1 MSLYSRLA
9 EIQGR
14 GEAAALCTIIR
25 TVGSV
30 PRQVGAKMLVL
41 PSGRIEGTVGGGAM
55 EARVIEQALQ
65 TIKDGQPRTLE
76 YSLAGDAGR
85 GDPGICGGT
94 LEVFVEAVH
103 PQPTLLI
110 VGAGHVGRALA
121 KLAHFLGYR
130 VVVSDD
136 RPQLATAELV
146 PEADE
151 FIVAP
156 MPELPAKIQ
165 ITPHT
170 YIVLTTRNAEVDVAG
185 LPALLDSA
193 AAYIGVIGS
202 RKRWTEAR
210 KRMQAAGVSSA
221 KLDAVHSPTGLE
233 LNAETP
239 EEIAVSIIAE
249 LIMLRRGGDGTSM
262 NSNK

>member
-1 MSLYSRLA
+1 VSLYTRLA
-9 EIQGR
+9 EIQAR
-14 GEAAALCTIIR
+14 GEAAALCTVIR

-41 PSGRIEGTVGGGAM
+41 PSGHIEGTIGGGAM
-55 EARVIEQALQ
+55 EARVIEQALLA
-65 TIKDGQPRTLE
+65 IKDGQPRTLE

-94 LEVFVEAVH
+94 LEVFVEAVQ

-121 KLAHFLGYR
+121 KLADLLGYR

-136 RPQLATAELV
+136 RAELAGAV

-151 FIVAP
+151 FIISP
-156 MPELPAKIQ
+156 MADLPAKTS

-185 LPALLDSA
+185 LPALLESD

-202 RKRWTEAR
+202 RKRWAQAR
-210 KRMQAAGVSSA
+210 QRMEAAGVSAA

-233 LNAETP
+233 LGAETP
-239 EEIAVSIIAE
+239 EEIAVSIMAE
-249 LIMLRRGGDGTSM
+249 LIMLRRGGDGKSM
-262 NSNK
+262 SV